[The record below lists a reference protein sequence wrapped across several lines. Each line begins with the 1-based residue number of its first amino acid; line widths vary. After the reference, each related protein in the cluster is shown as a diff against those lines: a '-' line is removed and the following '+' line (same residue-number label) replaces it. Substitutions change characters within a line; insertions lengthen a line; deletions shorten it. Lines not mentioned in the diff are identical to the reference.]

1 MKFLVTKELGRL
13 AKWLRI
19 LGYDT
24 VYFKEE
30 NKSSLIIEALR
41 EERIILTR
49 NKRFSPPRSV
59 RFLWI
64 ENNSTKE
71 QILQVIKEL
80 NLSLDEDVM
89 FSRCTI
95 CNEEISQVPKDK
107 VKDRIPEYVFK
118 TQADFFSCLNCQRI
132 YWQGTHWGN
141 VTSIMKEIQCINK
154 S

>member
-24 VYFKEE
+24 AYFKEE
-30 NKSSLIIEALR
+30 NKSSLVIEALR
-41 EERIILTR
+41 EERVILTR
-49 NKRFSPPRSV
+49 NKRFSLPKGV

-64 ENNSTKE
+64 KGNLVKE
-71 QILQVIKEL
+71 QLSEVIKEL
-80 NLSLDEDVM
+80 NLSLDEDTM

-95 CNEEISQVPKDK
+95 CNEEISPISKDK
-107 VKDRIPEYVFK
+107 VKDRVPEYVFK
-118 TQADFFSCLNCQRI
+118 TQADFFICPNCQRI

-141 VTSIMKEIQCINK
+141 VTSIIREVG
-154 S
+154 SL

>member
-41 EERIILTR
+41 EERVILTR

-64 ENNSTKE
+64 ESNSTKE

-80 NLSLDEDVM
+80 NLSLDENVM

-107 VKDRIPEYVFK
+107 VKDRVPEYVFK
-118 TQADFFSCLNCQRI
+118 TQSDFFTCLNCQRI

-141 VTSIMKEIQCINK
+141 VKMALKELG
-154 S
+154 SL